1 MKTNQTVAGLWRA
14 VVGRVVHEPAPR
26 SAFSAQEAPI
36 PFVFRLHLS
45 SRAIA
50 VIIALLVAGVLTL
63 FASTVPQLPFQQA
76 MLAGGFTVAACF
88 LLVYLAFEALMFR
101 EVNQIY
107 SGLEHVKRKEFKKLS
122 NKFLFRP
129 EPLKRMREEILDMAV
144 RRQKEIDELRRL
156 QQLRSDFLADV
167 SHELKTPIFA
177 AQGFVYTVLDAGE
190 DEEFIREK
198 FLLKAASALDALD
211 ALVQDLV
218 TISQLEKGVV
228 RMRKQAFDLALLVR
242 EIFDQLEQK
251 AGKRQMTLHLEP
263 ADLPVDGVPV
273 LADRNRIR
281 QVLINLIDNALKY
294 GREQGHVTVRLAEVG
309 KSVRISVH
317 DDGEGIAEEHQRRIF
332 ERFYRIDKSRSRDAG
347 GSGLGLA
354 ISKHIVEAH
363 KSTIRVRSG
372 AGQGTTLEFKLP
384 RARTAA
390 RPEPGQ

>member
-1 MKTNQTVAGLWRA
+1 M
-14 VVGRVVHEPAPR
+14 
-26 SAFSAQEAPI
+26 
-36 PFVFRLHLS
+36 FRLHLS

-63 FASTVPQLPFQQA
+63 FASAVPQLPFQQA
-76 MLAGGFTVAACF
+76 VLAGGVTVAACF
-88 LLVYLAFEALMFR
+88 LLVYLSFEALMFR

-190 DEEFIREK
+190 DEVFIREK

-228 RMRKQAFDLALLVR
+228 RMRRQAFDLALLVR
-242 EIFDQLEQK
+242 EIFDHLEQK
-251 AGKRQMTLHLEP
+251 ASKRQMTLHLQPDHLP
-263 ADLPVDGVPV
+263 AEGMPV

-281 QVLINLIDNALKY
+281 QVLVNLIDNAIKY
-294 GREQGHVTVRLAEVG
+294 GREQGHVTVRLADVG

-363 KSTIRVRSG
+363 KSTIRVRSS

-384 RARTAA
+384 RARQTPPA
-390 RPEPGQ
+390 G